1 MKLLLESTD
10 RIMLLEKAALL
21 RARGIPVHLEEVAH
35 VGAIPCH
42 LYVVFDRHLDDARSL
57 LVDCSHPVAQPVF
70 DEEWEGIA
78 AEVREY
84 KLSLGNS
91 LLENLF
97 LALVVIMGVGYVA
110 SRTFD

>member
-1 MKLLLESTD
+1 MKLLLESND
-10 RIMLLEKAALL
+10 WSMLAEKAALL
-21 RARGIPVHLEEVAH
+21 RARGIPVHLGEVAH
-35 VGAIPCH
+35 IGAIPCH
-42 LYVVFDRHLDDARSL
+42 LYVVFDRHFDDAQSL
-57 LVDCSHPVAQPVF
+57 LKDCAHPVAQPVF

-97 LALVVIMGVGYVA
+97 LGLVIIMGVGYVA

>member
-21 RARGIPVHLEEVAH
+21 KASGIPVHLEEVAH
-35 VGAIPCH
+35 PGAIPCH
-42 LYVVFDRHLDDARSL
+42 LYVVFDRHLDDARAVL
-57 LVDCSHPVAQPVF
+57 HDGAHPVAEPVF

-78 AEVREY
+78 AELRDY
-84 KLSLGNS
+84 KLSLGNT

-97 LALVVIMGVGYVA
+97 LAVVVIMGVGYVA

>member
-1 MKLLLESTD
+1 MKLLLESND
-10 RIMLLEKAALL
+10 RILLLEKAALL
-21 RARGIPVHLEEVAH
+21 RASGIPVHLEEVAH
-35 VGAIPCH
+35 PGAIPCH
-42 LYVVFDRHLDDARSL
+42 LYVVFDRQYEDARSL

>member
-42 LYVVFDRHLDDARSL
+42 LYVVFDRQFQDA
-57 LVDCSHPVAQPVF
+57 CSVLEDEAHPVAQPVF

-78 AEVREY
+78 AEVREF

-97 LALVVIMGVGYVA
+97 IAVVVIMGVGYVA
-110 SRTFD
+110 SRAFD